1 MGVILAIDAGGTRCR
16 GRLSGLEGEVL
27 AKAEGGPANPST
39 DLHGAVASIEALIGQ
54 LAAMLEP
61 RPRRAEMV
69 LAISAAG
76 LVDGQRREAFLAAFS
91 GFARV
96 VAVTDGYA
104 ALVGASGGRPGT
116 LLSLGTGAVGHRLFA
131 DGTSLQRDGW
141 GFLGGD
147 RGSGAWIGRRA
158 VEIALKSFDG
168 AGPPSLMAARIVER
182 LGGDEP
188 AILAWLLGAGA
199 RDCAALVPDVVAAAE
214 AHDEAA
220 LALIDAAGEEAA
232 ALLRALGPGPGEAV
246 YCVGG
251 LSGILG
257 PLIEE
262 KTGQSF
268 SAPAGDALDGA
279 RLVALGT
286 APEEARG

>member
-1 MGVILAIDAGGTRCR
+1 MDLILAIDAGGTSCR
-16 GRLSGLEGEVL
+16 GRLSTLEGEVL

-39 DLHGAVASIEALIGQ
+39 DLSGAVASIEALIGQ
-54 LAAMLEP
+54 LDRMIEP
-61 RPRRAEMV
+61 APRRAETV
-69 LAISAAG
+69 LAIAAAG
-76 LVDGQRREAFLAAFS
+76 LVDDARRAAFLDAFS

-96 VAVTDGYA
+96 AAVTDGYA
-104 ALVGASGGRPGT
+104 ALVGASGGKPGT

-147 RGSGAWIGRRA
+147 RGSGAWLGRRA
-158 VEIALKSFDG
+158 VELSLKSFDG
-168 AGPPSLMAARIVER
+168 AAAPSLMATRIVER
-182 LGGDEP
+182 LGGEEG
-188 AILAWLLGAGA
+188 AILAWLLSAGA
-199 RDCAALVPDVVAAAE
+199 RDFAALVPEVVSAAE

-232 ALLRALGPGPGEAV
+232 ALLRALGPEPGEPV

-251 LSGILG
+251 LSAILG

-262 KTGQSF
+262 KTGQAF
-268 SAPAGDALDGA
+268 SAPQGDALDGA
-279 RLVALGT
+279 RLVVLGA
-286 APEEARG
+286 APKEVRG